1 MPVEVDWIQIV
12 RFILTSMSNTALKR
26 DMDLVKVEL
35 DSDSES
41 QPETSSTE
49 ARQADLKQERL
60 PAPFTFVAVTEVVS
74 ADDITFCFSICKWIA
89 CDFL

>member
-1 MPVEVDWIQIV
+1 MPIEVDWIQIV
-12 RFILTSMSNTALKR
+12 NWILTSMSNSALKR
-26 DMDLVKVEL
+26 NMDFVKVEL

-49 ARQADLKQERL
+49 AQQTDLKQEKP

-74 ADDITFCFSICKWIA
+74 ADVVTFCFRICNQIA
-89 CDFL
+89 CGFL

>member
-1 MPVEVDWIQIV
+1 MPIEVDWIQIV
-12 RFILTSMSNTALKR
+12 RWILTSMSNIALKR

-49 ARQADLKQERL
+49 AQQTDLKQEKF

-74 ADDITFCFSICKWIA
+74 ADDVTFCFRICNRIA
-89 CDFL
+89 CGLL